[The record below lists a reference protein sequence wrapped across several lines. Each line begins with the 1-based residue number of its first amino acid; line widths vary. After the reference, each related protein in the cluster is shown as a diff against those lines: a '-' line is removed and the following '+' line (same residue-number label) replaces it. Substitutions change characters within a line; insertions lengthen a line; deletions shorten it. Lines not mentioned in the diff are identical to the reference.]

1 MNMHTRLDSP
11 MPGAGDMQLVPAHA
25 PVERSNCGTLAPKWA
40 ALQEAAEAVRLLSGH
55 SAMQP
60 HPESRDLTDTML
72 HADPWRQELVREAIE
87 DISAVMEAGLVA
99 LLAIHERGGNPAAA
113 ALALSEEFHAAE
125 ATVLALVPISLR
137 TSA

>member
-11 MPGAGDMQLVPAHA
+11 VPGAGDMQLVPAHV
-25 PVERSNCGTLAPKWA
+25 PVERCNCGTLALKWA

-55 SAMQP
+55 SGIQP
-60 HPESRDLTDTML
+60 HPESRDLAETLL
-72 HADPWRQELVREAIE
+72 HADQWRQELVREAVE
-87 DISAVMEAGLVA
+87 DLLAVMEAGLVA

-125 ATVLALVPISLR
+125 AAVLALVPISLR
-137 TSA
+137 ASA